1 MSLKQLYSTP
11 LLKSDNVIKTK
22 HIFCKNEPS
31 CTNVIKNYKYNN
43 LNNNSYKYMYYY
55 KYNNSYMYNGIKK

>member
-1 MSLKQLYSTP
+1 MSLKQLYCTP

-22 HIFCKNEPS
+22 HIFTKNEPS
-31 CTNVIKNYKYNN
+31 CTKVIKNNKYNN
-43 LNNNSYKYMYYY
+43 LYNNSYKYMYYY